1 MNEASLKIR
10 NANSKGAI
18 SSVELILTETLA
30 RADGLWLDP
39 SLDWEVGRF

>member
-18 SSVELILTETLA
+18 SSVELIFIQFTSDIELIFLYKKTSEHEKN
-30 RADGLWLDP
+30 R
-39 SLDWEVGRF
+39 